1 MVTGGYTSGIPP
13 YTIGTVQVYTSEG
26 PQEQLP
32 SLLQRRENHACAYY
46 LDSQDR
52 VVSTAYDITDYQSLC
67 TVLS

>member
-1 MVTGGYTSGIPP
+1 MVTGGDESMQ
-13 YTIGTVQVYTSEG
+13 TVQVYTSEG